1 MLLDIVSDFAYCKYV
16 KTSEFMRWLKKQG
29 VQFESRNGTSHHT
42 ATLGDKTTTIPVHPS
57 KEIGT
62 GLAEKIKKQLG
73 LK

>member
-1 MLLDIVSDFAYCKYV
+1 
-16 KTSEFMRWLKKQG
+16 MRWLKKQG